1 MGKKKGKK
9 GPPEKKS
16 PFNLLTLEELEE
28 QVPKMEAALPEKQ
41 AARNYAQVER
51 DAVKRYFGVAQRD
64 TDDVTTAA
72 VATDKAIETLIEQH
86 RVELEVYKQKVRHLS
101 YQHTIEMEN
110 RAEKDRAR
118 HAADHDT
125 HLDRMQRWE
134 GQKTSLEGE
143 IQDQEKTTGADAER
157 LGKQNQLALTRMKE
171 AFTAGL
177 ERFEDVC
184 AARLDRQREELELRR
199 RVGLHEAEEFNAA
212 HVNALVAQHK
222 TSLDE
227 MKEYYRGVTAQNV
240 SLITAYK
247 AKLAELADR
256 AVENA
261 KKKDD
266 VQRVNENL
274 REPLVETLKQVSQLQ
289 STLKNQEED
298 RQMLKN
304 ARERRVMLKR
314 KLRDMDAQLGAQATS
329 LKAVVA
335 DNAERYEVFERDIR
349 DAQRV
354 SDERGVVLAARLAQ
368 AQAALDKT
376 HVQLESVAKAVK
388 VDPATVAAERAY
400 AQDVFAQ
407 QAEELKGA
415 EFAARRA
422 EVVLRNQVELFRTR
436 LGDMGVPEAELDG
449 LLGLAE

>member
-1 MGKKKGKK
+1 M
-9 GPPEKKS
+9 
-16 PFNLLTLEELEE
+16 
-28 QVPKMEAALPEKQ
+28 
-41 AARNYAQVER
+41 
-51 DAVKRYFGVAQRD
+51 
-64 TDDVTTAA
+64 
-72 VATDKAIETLIEQH
+72 
-86 RVELEVYKQKVRHLS
+86 
-101 YQHTIEMEN
+101 
-110 RAEKDRAR
+110 
-118 HAADHDT
+118 
-125 HLDRMQRWE
+125 
-134 GQKTSLEGE
+134 
-143 IQDQEKTTGADAER
+143 
-157 LGKQNQLALTRMKE
+157 
-171 AFTAGL
+171 
-177 ERFEDVC
+177 
-184 AARLDRQREELELRR
+184 
-199 RVGLHEAEEFNAA
+199 
-212 HVNALVAQHK
+212 
-222 TSLDE
+222 
-227 MKEYYRGVTAQNV
+227 
-240 SLITAYK
+240 
-247 AKLAELADR
+247 
-256 AVENA
+256 ENA

-335 DNAERYEVFERDIR
+335 ENAERYEVFERDIR

-354 SDERGVVLAARLAQ
+354 SDERGVVLAARLTQ